1 MPSHEERAREILDGL
16 AAFGHI
22 GFHAGTTDADHAVSV
37 VSDALAEVEL
47 EAYERA
53 AKIADAVHDEN
64 SDPYAKASAAS
75 VALRIR
81 ALGKESGS

>member
-53 AKIADAVHDEN
+53 AKVADEMYGTVPLSRENVCDTIAQA
-64 SDPYAKASAAS
+64 
-75 VALRIR
+75 IR